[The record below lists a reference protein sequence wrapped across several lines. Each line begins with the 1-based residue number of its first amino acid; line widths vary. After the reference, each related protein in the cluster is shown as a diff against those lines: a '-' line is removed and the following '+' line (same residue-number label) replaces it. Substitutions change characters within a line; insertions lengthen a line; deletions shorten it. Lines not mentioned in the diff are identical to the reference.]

1 MAMSGIDNELR
12 ASYIAA
18 IQSAMK
24 EENADI
30 REALLVS
37 LQMSAQG
44 DQEMEQ
50 IFVQVTSPA
59 EATAHVHIA
68 EQSAFRS
75 HTADAL
81 FLAEFIER
89 FAEAVKSQA
98 RALSNN
104 QRRSSRL
111 LVTAIQPGSLDVVF
125 ELPAQLDKSD
135 KQDETLQGMRIVE
148 SADLSALNDV
158 VSIWTVASGGDGE
171 QVKAELGKMPIGVK
185 RALKGIAE
193 TADKANWDIYGDV
206 STFTGGKKK
215 IRLSNKGAILLGG
228 TLKSEPEPVEH
239 EVITG
244 FIDGYRRS
252 DRMLYIRKSIKSRNS
267 LAIKVTEES
276 LIQTVSTYA
285 VDGQT
290 KFRLSVSKEEKTND
304 MGDVLSTKRTLQ
316 QIHPQ
321 PENELVQGAVDI

>member
-1 MAMSGIDNELR
+1 MAMSEIDNGLR

-18 IQSAMK
+18 IQSAME
-24 EENADI
+24 EENADV

-44 DQEMEQ
+44 NYEMNQ
-50 IFVQVTSPA
+50 IFAEVTSPV

-68 EQSAFRS
+68 EQNAFGR
-75 HTADAL
+75 HAADAL
-81 FLAEFIER
+81 SLADFIRR

-111 LVTAIQPGSLDVVF
+111 LVKAFQPGSLDVVF

-135 KQDETLQGMRIVE
+135 KRDETLQGLRIVE
-148 SADLSALNDV
+148 SADLSALNEV
-158 VSIWTVASGGDGE
+158 VSIWAVASEGDGE
-171 QVKAELGKMPIGVK
+171 QVKAKLGKMPIGVK

-206 STFTGGKKK
+206 STSAGGNKK

-252 DRMLYIRKSIKSRNS
+252 DGMLYIRKSIHSRNS
-267 LAIKVTEES
+267 LAINVEEES

-290 KFRLSVSKEEKTND
+290 KFRLSVSKAEKTND
-304 MGDVLSTKRTLQ
+304 MGDVLSTKRTLR

-321 PENELVQGAVDI
+321 PENEFAQGAVDI